1 MNKPFIIAYN
11 KIDLQPLE
19 GISEEDMKLVM
30 ESKTGAIS
38 HEAQS
43 QDEDAFVQAS
53 AAVATDWVPVD
64 LAFRSLECVS
74 HSMASSIFI

>member
-1 MNKPFIIAYN
+1 
-11 KIDLQPLE
+11 
-19 GISEEDMKLVM
+19 MKLVM

-53 AAVATDWVPVD
+53 AAVATGEGIPTCESFVADFCSTTGQESVTDILLPH
-64 LAFRSLECVS
+64 LIQIGCHFL
-74 HSMASSIFI
+74 SMTRKKRR